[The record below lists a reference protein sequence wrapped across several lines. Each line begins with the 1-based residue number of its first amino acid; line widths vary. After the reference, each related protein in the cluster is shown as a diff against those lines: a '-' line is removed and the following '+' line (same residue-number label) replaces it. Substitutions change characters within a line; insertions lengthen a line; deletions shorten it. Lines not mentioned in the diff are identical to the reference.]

1 MHRQTVGVDC
11 APGAGRSGVLDRVKG
26 TAQAVRSIRAFGA
39 EAGPHGWRVSAHR
52 REDAVVP
59 PSLLTV
65 APPYSTRLDKA
76 LNRFMI
82 AIPLWQRWSRAHA
95 VGVLQRPIQSAIP
108 AYRPHG
114 FKARDARL

>member
-65 APPYSTRLDKA
+65 AHKAMQIRFDGGRLTSDA
-76 LNRFMI
+76 
-82 AIPLWQRWSRAHA
+82 
-95 VGVLQRPIQSAIP
+95 GVLVLAEIERRLRIAERLARCILDPRAP
-108 AYRPHG
+108 GRVHHG
-114 FKARDARL
+114 TRR